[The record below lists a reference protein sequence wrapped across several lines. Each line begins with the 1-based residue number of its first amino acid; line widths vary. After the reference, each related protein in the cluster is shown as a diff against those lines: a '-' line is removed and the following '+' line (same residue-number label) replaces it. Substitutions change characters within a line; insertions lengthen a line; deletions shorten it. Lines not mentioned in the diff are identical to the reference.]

1 MGGRHEVG
9 GQGRFYGLGIIPYMP
24 LFAQGM
30 LTGKV
35 QRGEA
40 LPQGTKSPDTP
51 GMVTE
56 ERLYCLDRL
65 MEWGKA
71 NGHNLLE
78 IRDRWG
84 LAGRPSVGSVI
95 AGAMNAEQVA
105 ANVAASE
112 WQPSADDIA
121 AIDAIVPPPS
131 SPGF

>member
-1 MGGRHEVG
+1 
-9 GQGRFYGLGIIPYMP
+9 
-24 LFAQGM
+24 M

-40 LPQGTKSPDTP
+40 LPQGTKIAGSP

-78 IRDRWG
+78 IAIGG